1 MQENIVSENAKQTSE
16 QQKNAFHYDAFI
28 SYRHCDLDKFVAENI
43 HKQLEAYRMPAD
55 VAKKRQ
61 GMKNRIERVFRDQE
75 ELPLVS
81 NLNDPIMTALHNSD
95 WLIVICSPRLRESVW
110 CKKEI
115 ETFISLHG
123 REKVLAVL
131 IEGEPAESFPDE
143 LLFRTEVVTKTDGS
157 TEEVKIPV
165 EPLAADVRGK
175 NKKEVLQKIKAELL
189 RILAAM
195 FGMNYDDLRQR
206 HKEQA
211 HKRKMRY
218 MTLGIC
224 ASVLVA
230 AISIGVAVQMNHKN
244 QVIQGLLDQV
254 DMQNE
259 IMKEEQAISL
269 AEKSLNY
276 LEEGDKETA
285 LQYATWASTQYD
297 ILTMPETPEARYA
310 LAECLGVY
318 DTGEILKAEYRF
330 ETMGIITHMDVA
342 PDKRTIILLDD
353 SGTVTLFDTN
363 TREVLLELYA
373 DEHFIS
379 ADEGYVFLRGNRLAY
394 LDENSRV
401 CVYNYETA
409 VVEHKFSDTYAF
421 GILAD
426 YDGEILAIQDISAE
440 YTVYDG
446 ETLKCIGTTSDITND
461 TVDIS
466 CISEDGIMAYSY
478 LHNQN
483 QDYKI
488 HFTNLDNMQEI
499 SSVVLEDVDI
509 EEIVIDG
516 DKAYVLGSHYSTVM
530 AENRCSVYGID
541 ITTGEVV
548 WENSQYGYTA
558 ELMSTPGCE
567 VKEELLVLTSQ
578 TARLVDME
586 TGESGFQI
594 SLDSNPVSVFQLA
607 EENSFEFFC
616 EDGTVT
622 FMTSQMDYDI
632 SLTNS
637 FDCRTGDNQNYLIVE
652 SGVVVLPRQS
662 NRITVYEANRFEEV
676 TISDIKE
683 VEQPFCYYDETAVE
697 LATEYGLDKAEFVE
711 TLFFDEN
718 KQLVFASYW
727 NGDFIIYDS
736 INENTVATLEDCDT
750 MYGYWETDANGNIYL
765 QGAKGGY
772 ILSHDNRFAMHIPGM
787 IGLNLEQNKVYLRG
801 QYTLYEAPIYSF
813 DDLVYYAETGSH

>member
-1 MQENIVSENAKQTSE
+1 MQEKMKSEKEVQTSE
-16 QQKNAFHYDAFI
+16 KQTKEFHYDAFI

-43 HKQLEAYRMPAD
+43 HKQLEAYRMPSD
-55 VAKKRQ
+55 IAKKRQ

-81 NLNDPIMTALHNSD
+81 NLNDPIMAALHNSD

-143 LLFRTEVVTKTDGS
+143 LLFKTEVVTKPDGS

-218 MTLGIC
+218 MTLAIC

-230 AISIGVAVQMNHKN
+230 AVSIGIAVQMNHKN

-254 DMQNE
+254 DIQNE
-259 IMKEEQAISL
+259 IMKEEQAVSL
-269 AEKSLNY
+269 ADKALDY
-276 LEEGDKETA
+276 LEDGDKETA
-285 LQYATWASTQYD
+285 LQYATWASTRYD

-318 DTGEILKAEYRF
+318 NTGEILKAEYRF

-342 PDKRTIILLDD
+342 LDKKTVLLLDD

-373 DEHFIS
+373 DKHMIS
-379 ADEGYVFLRGNRLAY
+379 ADGGYAFLQGNRLAY

-401 CVYNYETA
+401 CVYNYETDN
-409 VVEHKFSDTYAF
+409 VDRRFTDTYAF
-421 GILAD
+421 GILTD
-426 YDGEILAIQDISAE
+426 EEGSVLAIQDISAE
-440 YTVYDG
+440 YAVYEGQSLEYIGMTPDVSNDG
-446 ETLKCIGTTSDITND
+446 
-461 TVDIS
+461 VDIS
-466 CISEDGIMAYSY
+466 YISENRIMAYAHFY
-478 LHNQN
+478 NGIEDFQ
-483 QDYKI
+483 I
-488 HFTNLDNMQEI
+488 HFIDLETMQEI
-499 SSVVLEDVDI
+499 SSVVLEDVEV
-509 EEIVIDG
+509 EEVSIVENR
-516 DKAYVLGSHYSTVM
+516 AYVLASYYSTVL
-530 AENRCSVYGID
+530 AENRCSAFGID
-541 ITTGEVV
+541 ISTGEIL

-558 ELMSTPGCE
+558 ELMSIPGCE

-578 TARLVDME
+578 TARLVNMQ
-586 TGESGFQI
+586 TGETGFQI
-594 SLDSNPVSVFQLA
+594 SLDSTPVA
-607 EENSFEFFC
+607 AYRYADENSFEFFC
-616 EDGTVT
+616 EDGSLILL
-622 FMTSQMDYDI
+622 TSEMDFDLH
-632 SLTNS
+632 LTKY
-637 FDCRTGDNQNYLIVE
+637 FDCRTEENRDYMLVE
-652 SGVVVLPRQS
+652 SGVVVLPSLS
-662 NRITVYEANRFEEV
+662 NQITVYEANRFEGV
-676 TISDIKE
+676 TISDVKE
-683 VEQPFCYYDETAVE
+683 VEQPFCYYDETAIE
-697 LATEYGLDKAEFVE
+697 FATEYGLDKAEFVK

-718 KQLVFASYW
+718 KMLVFASYW

-736 INENTVATLEDCDT
+736 ENNNVVAALEDCDT
-750 MYGYWETDANGNIYL
+750 MYGYLGTDADGNIYL
-765 QGAKGGY
+765 QGMKGGY
-772 ILSHDNRFAMHIPGM
+772 ILSCDNRFAMYIPGM
-787 IGLNLEQNKVYLRG
+787 IGLDLDQNKVYLQG
-801 QYTLYEAPIYSF
+801 QNTLYEAPIYSF
-813 DDLVYYAETGSH
+813 EELTQLL

>member
-1 MQENIVSENAKQTSE
+1 MNENQTTEMQNENRAY
-16 QQKNAFHYDAFI
+16 HYDAFI
-28 SYRHCDLDKFVAENI
+28 SYRHTELDKFVAENL
-43 HKQLEAYRMPAD
+43 HKQLEAFRLPKS
-55 VAKKRQ
+55 VAKNRPGQ
-61 GMKNRIERVFRDQE
+61 KNKIERVFRDKE
-75 ELPLVS
+75 ELPLT
-81 NLNDPIMTALHNSD
+81 NDLNDPIMAALQNSD

-115 ETFISLHG
+115 ETFIQMHG
-123 REKVLAVL
+123 RERVLAVL
-131 IEGEPAESFPDE
+131 IEGEPSESFPDE
-143 LLFRTEVVTKTDGS
+143 LLYRTEKVTKPDGS
-157 TEEVKIPV
+157 VEEIKIQA
-165 EPLAADVRGK
+165 EPLAADMRGK
-175 NKKEVLQKIKAELL
+175 DKKEILKNMKSEIL
-189 RILAAM
+189 RLLAAM
-195 FGMNYDDLRQR
+195 FHLNYDDLRQR

-318 DTGEILKAEYRF
+318 DTGEILKAEYQF
-330 ETMGIITHMDVA
+330 ETMGIITHMDIA
-342 PDKRTIILLDD
+342 PDKKTIILLDD

-373 DEHFIS
+373 DEHTIS
-379 ADEGYVFLRGNRLAY
+379 IEEGYAFLQGNRLAY

-409 VVEHKFSDTYAF
+409 GVEHKFSDTYAF

-446 ETLKCIGTTSDITND
+446 ETLKCIGTTADITND
-461 TVDIS
+461 GVDIS
-466 CISEDGIMAYSY
+466 CISENGIMAYSY

-499 SSVVLEDVDI
+499 SSVVLEDVDV
-509 EEIVIDG
+509 EEIAIDG
-516 DKAYVLGSHYSTVM
+516 DRAYVLASHYSTVL

-541 ITTGEVV
+541 ITTGEVL

-558 ELMSTPGCE
+558 ELMSIPGCE

-594 SLDSNPVSVFQLA
+594 SLDSNPVSVFRFT

-632 SLTNS
+632 PLTNS
-637 FDCRTGDNQNYLIVE
+637 FDCRTGDNQDYLIVE
-652 SGVVVLPRQS
+652 SGVVVLPSQS
-662 NRITVYEANRFEEV
+662 NRITVYEASRFEEV
-676 TISDIKE
+676 TVSDVKE
-683 VEQPFCYYDETAVE
+683 IEQLPCYFDETATSF
-697 LATEYGLDKAEFVE
+697 ATEYGLDKAEFVK

-736 INENTVATLEDCDT
+736 INHNMVATLEDCDT
-750 MYGYWETDANGNIYL
+750 MCGYLATDGEGNIYL
-765 QGAKGGY
+765 QGVKGGY

-787 IGLNLEQNKVYLRG
+787 IGLDLEQNKVYLRG
-801 QYTLYEAPIYSF
+801 ENTLYEAPIYSF
-813 DDLVYYAETGSH
+813 DNLVHYAETGSH

>member
-1 MQENIVSENAKQTSE
+1 MQEKMMSEKEAQTSE
-16 QQKNAFHYDAFI
+16 QQNKMFHYDAFI

-43 HKQLEAYRMPAD
+43 HKQLEAYRMPAGI
-55 VAKKRQ
+55 AKKRQ

-81 NLNDPIMTALHNSD
+81 NLNDPIMMALHNSD

-143 LLFRTEVVTKTDGS
+143 LLFRTELVTKPDGS

-218 MTLGIC
+218 MTLAIC

-230 AISIGVAVQMNHKN
+230 AVSIGVAVQMNHKN

-254 DMQNE
+254 DIQNE
-259 IMKEEQAISL
+259 IMKEEQAVSL
-269 AEKSLNY
+269 AEKALDY
-276 LEEGDKETA
+276 LEDGDKETA
-285 LQYATWASTQYD
+285 LQYATWASTRYD

-318 DTGEILKAEYRF
+318 NTGEILKAEYRF

-342 PDKRTIILLDD
+342 PDNKTIILFDD
-353 SGTVTLFDTN
+353 SGTVTLFDTAA
-363 TREVLLELYA
+363 REVLLELYA
-373 DEHFIS
+373 DKHMIS
-379 ADEGYVFLRGNRLAY
+379 ADGGYLFLQGNRLAY

-401 CVYNYETA
+401 CVYNYETDN
-409 VVEHKFSDTYAF
+409 VDRRFTDTYAF
-421 GILAD
+421 GILTD
-426 YDGEILAIQDISAE
+426 YEGSVLAIQDISAE
-440 YTVYDG
+440 YALYDAQ
-446 ETLKCIGTTSDITND
+446 TLEYIGTTPDVSND
-461 TVDIS
+461 GVDIS
-466 CISEDGIMAYSY
+466 YISENGIMAYAHFY
-478 LHNQN
+478 NGIK
-483 QDYKI
+483 DYQI
-488 HFTNLDNMQEI
+488 HFIDLETMQEI
-499 SSVVLEDVDI
+499 SSVVLEDVDV
-509 EEIVIDG
+509 EEISIVG
-516 DKAYVLGSHYSTVM
+516 NQAYVMASHYSTVL

-541 ITTGEVV
+541 ITAGEVV

-558 ELMSTPGCE
+558 ELMSIPGCE

-578 TARLVDME
+578 TARLVDMQ
-586 TGESGFQI
+586 TGETGFQI
-594 SLDSNPVSVFQLA
+594 SLDSTPVAVYRYA

-616 EDGTVT
+616 EDGSLILL
-622 FMTSQMDYDI
+622 TSEMDFDVP
-632 SLTNS
+632 LTRY
-637 FDCRTGDNQNYLIVE
+637 FDCRTKDNLDYMLVE
-652 SGVVVLPRQS
+652 SGVIVLPSLS
-662 NRITVYEANRFEEV
+662 NQITVYEANRFKGV
-676 TISDIKE
+676 TISEVKE
-683 VEQPFCYYDETAVE
+683 IEQPFCYYDETAIE
-697 LATEYGLDKAEFVE
+697 FATEYGLDKAEFVK

-718 KQLVFASYW
+718 KMLVFASYW
-727 NGDFIIYDS
+727 NGDFVIYDS
-736 INENTVATLEDCDT
+736 INNNMVATLEDCDT
-750 MYGYWETDANGNIYL
+750 MCGYLGTDADGNIYL
-765 QGAKGGY
+765 QGMKGGY
-772 ILSHDNRFAMHIPGM
+772 VLSYDNRFAMHIPGM
-787 IGLNLEQNKVYLRG
+787 IGLDLEQNKVYLQG
-801 QYTLYEAPIYSF
+801 QNTLYEAPVYSF
-813 DDLVYYAETGSH
+813 EELTQLL